1 MNTKQKKGIPLN
13 TTPTERQ
20 KKAVNE
26 MVENG
31 GIVSKAMRDAGYS
44 KETAKTPKKLTE
56 SKGFKQVCKEA
67 GLTEELI
74 TQCLSD
80 DIKAKPKNRK
90 GELELGAKI
99 LKMTDNTLKLGSDGS
114 EIVIRQVMYNND
126 YKLKKDENST
136 FTNKTTPQNDI

>member
-1 MNTKQKKGIPLN
+1 MNKKKTINTK
-13 TTPTERQ
+13 PTNKQ
-20 KKAVNE
+20 IKAVKE
-26 MVENG
+26 IVGNG
-31 GIVSKAMRDAGYS
+31 GNITKAMNAAGYS
-44 KETAKTPKKLTE
+44 KNTSHTPQKLTE

-90 GELELGAKI
+90 PELELGAKI

>member
-1 MNTKQKKGIPLN
+1 MATIK
-13 TTPTERQ
+13 Q
-20 KKAVNE
+20 KKAVNKIID
-26 MVENG
+26 NHG
-31 GIVSKAMRDAGYS
+31 NVSKSMRDVGYTDA
-44 KETAKTPKKLTE
+44 TAKNPKNLTE

>member
-1 MNTKQKKGIPLN
+1 MATIK
-13 TTPTERQ
+13 Q
-20 KKAVNE
+20 KKAVNKIID
-26 MVENG
+26 NHG
-31 GIVSKAMRDAGYS
+31 NVSKSMKEVGYTDA
-44 KETAKTPKKLTE
+44 TAKNPKNLTE
-56 SKGFKQVCKEA
+56 SKGFKQIYKEA

-80 DIKAKPKNRK
+80 DIRDKPKNRK
-90 GELELGAKI
+90 PELELGAKI

>member
-1 MNTKQKKGIPLN
+1 MKTYDTK
-13 TTPTERQ
+13 PTMKQ
-20 KKAVNE
+20 KKAV
-26 MVENG
+26 ENIIKNNG
-31 GIVSKAMRDAGYS
+31 NFNKSMKEAGYS
-44 KETAKTPKKLTE
+44 KDTSRTPKVLTE

-99 LKMTDNTLKLGSDGS
+99 LKLTDNTLKLGSDGS

-126 YKLKKDENST
+126 YKLKKEENST